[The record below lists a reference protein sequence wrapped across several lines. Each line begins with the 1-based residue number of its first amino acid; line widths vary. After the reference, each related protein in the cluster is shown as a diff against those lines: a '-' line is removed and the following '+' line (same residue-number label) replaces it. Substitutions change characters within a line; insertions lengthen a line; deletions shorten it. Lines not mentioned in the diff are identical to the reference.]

1 MLAGMS
7 GAEKTR
13 REREKWERRYQEA
26 ADSVFGSD
34 PSVLVRR
41 ALPFLPPPGR
51 CLDLGGGEGRNAV
64 FLARLGWA
72 VVIADCA
79 LAGLARARLAG
90 VEAGMR
96 LHLVAADLETPT
108 LGEPRPLFDLLLVLN
123 YHDRDA
129 VASAHR
135 WLRPGGVL
143 VAQGFARDQLGRHT
157 GGPSDPE
164 LLWGSNEL
172 LALVQPHLRVLLYE
186 DRLVEEDDNPAH
198 RGPKWVVRL
207 VAAKPAAHS
216 GI

>member
-1 MLAGMS
+1 
-7 GAEKTR
+7 
-13 REREKWERRYQEA
+13 
-26 ADSVFGSD
+26 
-34 PSVLVRR
+34 
-41 ALPFLPPPGR
+41 
-51 CLDLGGGEGRNAV
+51 
-64 FLARLGWA
+64 
-72 VVIADCA
+72 
-79 LAGLARARLAG
+79 
-90 VEAGMR
+90 
-96 LHLVAADLETPT
+96 
-108 LGEPRPLFDLLLVLN
+108 LLLVLN